1 MTLEESRE
9 VIPMMED
16 MINQIEEQQNLMA
29 EMYQEMAWRD
39 EQLLLFREEN
49 QNLQKL
55 NIGLKEQLQILP
67 SIEELLELLEKK
79 DGEIQTLQGRIQAR
93 NNENQ
98 QWKELA
104 EKLNNENRLLQKQNR
119 ELLKCEND

>member
-55 NIGLKEQLQILP
+55 NIGLREQLQILP

-79 DGEIQTLQGRIQAR
+79 DGEIQTLQGRIQVR

>member
-9 VIPMMED
+9 VIPLMEN

-39 EQLLLFREEN
+39 EQLLLFQEEN
-49 QNLQKL
+49 QNLQES
-55 NIGLKEQLQILP
+55 NNGLQEQLRILP

-79 DGEIQTLQGRIQAR
+79 DGEIQTLQERIR
-93 NNENQ
+93 VRDNENQ

-104 EKLNNENRLLQKQNR
+104 EKLNYENRLLQKQNR
-119 ELLKCEND
+119 ELLKLGNR

>member
-9 VIPMMED
+9 VIPLMEN
-16 MINQIEEQQNLMA
+16 MINQIEEQQTLMA

-39 EQLLLFREEN
+39 EQFLLFREEN
-49 QNLQKL
+49 QNLQEL
-55 NIGLKEQLQILP
+55 NNGLQEQLQILP

-79 DGEIQTLQGRIQAR
+79 DGEIQTLQERIR
-93 NNENQ
+93 VRDNENQ

-119 ELLKCEND
+119 ELLKLGNR

>member
-1 MTLEESRE
+1 MTLEESQE
-9 VIPMMED
+9 VIPLMEN
-16 MINQIEEQQNLMA
+16 MINQIEEQQNLMT

-39 EQLLLFREEN
+39 EQFLLFREEN
-49 QNLQKL
+49 QNLQEL
-55 NIGLKEQLQILP
+55 NNGLQEQLQILP

-79 DGEIQTLQGRIQAR
+79 DGEIQTLQERIR
-93 NNENQ
+93 VWNNENQ

-119 ELLKCEND
+119 ELLKPGNR

>member
-9 VIPMMED
+9 VIPLMEN

-49 QNLQKL
+49 QNLQEL
-55 NIGLKEQLQILP
+55 NNGLQEQLQILP
-67 SIEELLELLEKK
+67 NIEELLELLEKK
-79 DGEIQTLQGRIQAR
+79 DGEIQTLQERIR
-93 NNENQ
+93 VRDNENQ

-119 ELLKCEND
+119 ELLKLGNR

>member
-1 MTLEESRE
+1 MTLEESQE
-9 VIPMMED
+9 VIPLMEN
-16 MINQIEEQQNLMA
+16 MINQIEEQQNLMT

-49 QNLQKL
+49 QNLQEL
-55 NIGLKEQLQILP
+55 NNGLQEQLQILP

-79 DGEIQTLQGRIQAR
+79 DGEIQTLQERIQVR

-119 ELLKCEND
+119 ELLKLGNR

>member
-9 VIPMMED
+9 VIPLMEN
-16 MINQIEEQQNLMA
+16 MINQIEEQQNLMS

-49 QNLQKL
+49 QNLQEL
-55 NIGLKEQLQILP
+55 NNGLQEQLQILP

-79 DGEIQTLQGRIQAR
+79 DGEIQTLQERIRVR

-119 ELLKCEND
+119 ELLKLGNR

>member
-9 VIPMMED
+9 VIPLMEN
-16 MINQIEEQQNLMA
+16 MINQIEEQQTLMA

-49 QNLQKL
+49 QNLQEL

-79 DGEIQTLQGRIQAR
+79 DGEIQTLQKRIRVR

>member
-1 MTLEESRE
+1 MTLEESRG
-9 VIPMMED
+9 VIPLMEN
-16 MINQIEEQQNLMA
+16 MINQIEEQQTLMA

-39 EQLLLFREEN
+39 EQFLLFREEN
-49 QNLQKL
+49 QNLQEL
-55 NIGLKEQLQILP
+55 NNGLQEQLQILP

-79 DGEIQTLQGRIQAR
+79 DGEIQTLQERIR
-93 NNENQ
+93 VRDNENQ

-119 ELLKCEND
+119 ELLKLGNR

>member
-29 EMYQEMAWRD
+29 EIYQEMAWRD

-79 DGEIQTLQGRIQAR
+79 DGEIQTLQGRIQVR

>member
-49 QNLQKL
+49 QNLQEL

-79 DGEIQTLQGRIQAR
+79 DGEIQTLQGRIQVR

>member
-1 MTLEESRE
+1 MTLEESKE

-29 EMYQEMAWRD
+29 EMYQVMAWRD

-49 QNLQKL
+49 QNLQEL

-79 DGEIQTLQGRIQAR
+79 DGEIQTLQKRIRVR

>member
-9 VIPMMED
+9 VIPLMEN
-16 MINQIEEQQNLMA
+16 MINQIEEQQNLMT

-49 QNLQKL
+49 QNLQEL
-55 NIGLKEQLQILP
+55 NNGLQEQLQILP

-79 DGEIQTLQGRIQAR
+79 DGEIQTLQERIR
-93 NNENQ
+93 VWNNENQ

-119 ELLKCEND
+119 ELLKLGNR

>member
-1 MTLEESRE
+1 MTLEESQE

-29 EMYQEMAWRD
+29 EMYQEMVWRD
-39 EQLLLFREEN
+39 EQLLLFRKEN
-49 QNLQKL
+49 QNLQEL
-55 NIGLKEQLQILP
+55 NNGLQEQLRILP

-79 DGEIQTLQGRIQAR
+79 DGEIQTLQERIR
-93 NNENQ
+93 VWNNENQ

-119 ELLKCEND
+119 ELLKLGNR

>member
-79 DGEIQTLQGRIQAR
+79 DGEIQTLQERIRVR

-119 ELLKCEND
+119 ELLKLGNR

>member
-9 VIPMMED
+9 VIPLMED

-79 DGEIQTLQGRIQAR
+79 DGEIQTLQGRIQVR

>member
-1 MTLEESRE
+1 MTLEESQE
-9 VIPMMED
+9 VIPLMEN
-16 MINQIEEQQNLMA
+16 MINQIEEQQNIMA

-49 QNLQKL
+49 QNLQEL
-55 NIGLKEQLQILP
+55 NNGLQEQLQILP
-67 SIEELLELLEKK
+67 NIEELLELLEKK
-79 DGEIQTLQGRIQAR
+79 DGEIQTLQERIRVR

-119 ELLKCEND
+119 ELLKLGNR

>member
-9 VIPMMED
+9 VIPLMEN

-49 QNLQKL
+49 QNLQEL
-55 NIGLKEQLQILP
+55 NNGLQEQLQILP
-67 SIEELLELLEKK
+67 SIEELLGLLEKK
-79 DGEIQTLQGRIQAR
+79 DGEIQTLQERIR
-93 NNENQ
+93 VRDNENQ

-119 ELLKCEND
+119 ELLKLGNR

>member
-9 VIPMMED
+9 VIPLMEN

-49 QNLQKL
+49 QNLQEL
-55 NIGLKEQLQILP
+55 NNGLQEQLQILP

-79 DGEIQTLQGRIQAR
+79 DGEIQTLQERIR
-93 NNENQ
+93 VRDNENQ

>member
-9 VIPMMED
+9 VIPLMEN

-49 QNLQKL
+49 QNLQEL
-55 NIGLKEQLQILP
+55 NNGLQEQLQILP
-67 SIEELLELLEKK
+67 NIEELLELLEKK
-79 DGEIQTLQGRIQAR
+79 DGEIQTLQERIRVR

-119 ELLKCEND
+119 ELLKLGNR

>member
-9 VIPMMED
+9 VIPMMET
-16 MINQIEEQQNLMA
+16 MINQIEEQQTLMA

-39 EQLLLFREEN
+39 EQFLLFREEN
-49 QNLQKL
+49 QNLQEL
-55 NIGLKEQLQILP
+55 NNGLQEQLQILP

-79 DGEIQTLQGRIQAR
+79 DGEIQTLQERIR
-93 NNENQ
+93 VRDNENQ

-119 ELLKCEND
+119 ELLKLGNR

>member
-9 VIPMMED
+9 VIPLMEN
-16 MINQIEEQQNLMA
+16 MINQIEEQQTLMA
-29 EMYQEMAWRD
+29 EMYQEMARRD
-39 EQLLLFREEN
+39 EQFLLFREEN
-49 QNLQKL
+49 QNLQEL
-55 NIGLKEQLQILP
+55 NNGLQEQLQILP

-79 DGEIQTLQGRIQAR
+79 DGEIQTLQERIR
-93 NNENQ
+93 VRDNENQ

-119 ELLKCEND
+119 ELLKLGNR

>member
-9 VIPMMED
+9 VIPLMEN

-49 QNLQKL
+49 QNLQEL
-55 NIGLKEQLQILP
+55 NNGLQEQLQILP

-79 DGEIQTLQGRIQAR
+79 DGEIQTLQERIR
-93 NNENQ
+93 VWNNENQ

-119 ELLKCEND
+119 ELLKLGNR

>member
-9 VIPMMED
+9 VIPLMEN

-49 QNLQKL
+49 QNLQEL
-55 NIGLKEQLQILP
+55 NNGLQEQLQILP
-67 SIEELLELLEKK
+67 NIEELLELLEKK
-79 DGEIQTLQGRIQAR
+79 DGEIQTLQERILVR

-119 ELLKCEND
+119 ELLKLGNR

>member
-79 DGEIQTLQGRIQAR
+79 DGEIQTLQGRIQVR

>member
-9 VIPMMED
+9 VIPLMEN

-39 EQLLLFREEN
+39 EQFLLFREEN
-49 QNLQKL
+49 QNLQEL
-55 NIGLKEQLQILP
+55 NNGLQEQLQILP

-79 DGEIQTLQGRIQAR
+79 DGEIQTLQERIR
-93 NNENQ
+93 VRDNENQ

-119 ELLKCEND
+119 ELLKLGNR

>member
-1 MTLEESRE
+1 MTLEASRE

-49 QNLQKL
+49 QNLQEL

-67 SIEELLELLEKK
+67 SIDELLDLLEKK
-79 DGEIQTLQGRIQAR
+79 DGEIQTLQERIQVR

-119 ELLKCEND
+119 ELLKLGNR

>member
-49 QNLQKL
+49 QNLQEL

-79 DGEIQTLQGRIQAR
+79 DGEIQTLQKRIRVR

>member
-9 VIPMMED
+9 VIPLMEN

-49 QNLQKL
+49 QNLQEL
-55 NIGLKEQLQILP
+55 NNGLQEQLQILP
-67 SIEELLELLEKK
+67 SIEELLKLLEKK
-79 DGEIQTLQGRIQAR
+79 DGEIQTLQERIR
-93 NNENQ
+93 VRDNENQ

-119 ELLKCEND
+119 ELLKLGNR